1 MVRAS
6 LEAFVVRAS
15 PEVKQLL
22 AAKVQ
27 RWGLEQAPLAGL
39 VCGWNERMIWLIW
52 FAPYQIDKIWPEVM
66 TGGSCVVE
74 LGQGSEQTVAMA
86 VPLSETL

>member
-6 LEAFVVRAS
+6 PEVSVVRAS

-39 VCGWNERMIWLIW
+39 VCGWKERMIWLLW
-52 FAPYQIDKIWPEVM
+52 FAPYRTDEI
-66 TGGSCVVE
+66 
-74 LGQGSEQTVAMA
+74 
-86 VPLSETL
+86 

>member
-22 AAKVQ
+22 AAQVQ
-27 RWGLEQAPLAGL
+27 RWSLEQAPLAGL
-39 VCGWNERMIWLIW
+39 VYGWKERKIWLLW
-52 FAPYQIDKIWPEVM
+52 FASYRTVEIWPEVM
-66 TGGSCVVE
+66 AESDDRKR
-74 LGQGSEQTVAMA
+74 
-86 VPLSETL
+86 